1 MLTIYEPRATIE
13 GGRFAPPNIAGSTSC
28 VTASSQN
35 PEGAFLM
42 LAFLTTAS
50 IMAMN
55 EANANGVAPGY
66 KSVLANAKLREI
78 SAAGRGVGRTE
89 LDYAW
94 CAPRIPGM
102 FEMEQAL
109 GNEINK
115 ALVGQASAK
124 EALDA
129 GAAAWKEIMTKNGFY
144 SDQEPLQ
151 LCGRCPTPAGSARAR
166 QPPV

>member
-1 MLTIYEPRATIE
+1 
-13 GGRFAPPNIAGSTSC
+13 
-28 VTASSQN
+28 
-35 PEGAFLM
+35 M

-66 KSVLANAKLREI
+66 KSVLANPNLRKVSQPAPVWAE
-78 SAAGRGVGRTE
+78 S
-89 LDYAW
+89 LDFAW

-115 ALVGQASAK
+115 AIVGQASAK
-124 EALDA
+124 EALDT
-129 GAAAWKEIMTKNGFY
+129 GAKAWKEIMTKNGFF
-144 SDQEPLQ
+144 SDQEPFKRSAFTAAEWV
-151 LCGRCPTPAGSARAR
+151 GRGK

>member
-1 MLTIYEPRATIE
+1 
-13 GGRFAPPNIAGSTSC
+13 
-28 VTASSQN
+28 
-35 PEGAFLM
+35 M

-66 KSVLANAKLREI
+66 RSVLNNASLRKVSQPAEVW
-78 SAAGRGVGRTE
+78 ATE

-94 CAPRIPGM
+94 CAPRLPGM

-115 ALVGQASAK
+115 AVVGQASPK

-129 GAAAWKEIMTKNGFY
+129 GAKAWKEIMDKNGFY
-144 SDQEPLQ
+144 GGKPPMEFAAVADATWI
-151 LCGRCPTPAGSARAR
+151 GKGKT
-166 QPPV
+166 PPV